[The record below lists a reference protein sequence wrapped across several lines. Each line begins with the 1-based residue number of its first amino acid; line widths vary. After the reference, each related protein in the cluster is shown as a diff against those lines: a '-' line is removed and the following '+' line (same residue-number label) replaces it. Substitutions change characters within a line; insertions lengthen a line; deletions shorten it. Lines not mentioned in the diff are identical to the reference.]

1 MVKKESAEK
10 AIRDVR
16 RKIRR
21 MKALRISR
29 CWARAVEAGSVISP
43 TDSRP
48 HLFEALTDAAGGS
61 ATAREPRGKGTNVKE
76 MCNTA
81 LWAAFAAAA
90 LMGVA
95 AGCQSTVPTTQ
106 SATQAVPASEKPEG
120 VAAGKQPAPARSEL
134 QTVYFE
140 FDRWELRD
148 EARRALQSNA
158 QQLQASPDWGV
169 VTVMGHCDERG
180 SEEYNLSLGE
190 RRAEAVKRYL
200 VDLGIPSSRVRTASF
215 GESRPAVRGEGEA
228 TWSRNRRAE
237 LSLGTQQA
245 SR

>member
-140 FDRWELRD
+140 FDRWE
-148 EARRALQSNA
+148 
-158 QQLQASPDWGV
+158 ASPDWGV